1 MDLQLEAKRALVS
14 GSTAEREI
22 LAFVAG
28 GAVLG
33 FEVFHR
39 HFEHVVAADADT
51 MNFRG
56 RLLSRLRF
64 RGVAGVRSLARFRH
78 KRILARTGKA
88 GMIGR
93 LRPTHKYD
101 WHLQKGSMAS
111 PLMHLAAGSG
121 VS

>member
-51 MNFRG
+51 MNFR
-56 RLLSRLRF
+56 RRFLARLRF
-64 RGVAGVRSLARFRH
+64 RGVAGVRSLVRH

-93 LRPTHKYD
+93 LRSTHKYD

-111 PLMHLAAGSG
+111 PLMYLAAGSG

>member
-1 MDLQLEAKRALVS
+1 MPTPR
-14 GSTAEREI
+14 GI

-33 FEVFHR
+33 FEIFHR
-39 HFEHVVAADADT
+39 YFEHVVAADADT
-51 MNFRG
+51 MNF
-56 RLLSRLRF
+56 SRLFLARF
-64 RGVAGVRSLARFRH
+64 GFWGVAGVRSLVRFRH
-78 KRILARTGKA
+78 QRILARTGKA

-101 WHLQKGSMAS
+101 WHLRKGSMAS
-111 PLMHLAAGSG
+111 PLMYLAAGSG